1 MKVRDYMNNDIMNFL
16 NIEAKNIIT
25 QIMSNGNSKKIHLKN
40 LLRRNTVLQDDV
52 QLNISCHRENEAVQ
66 ILNAVFT
73 STISLT
79 SSANTDS
86 LLISI
91 FIRF

>member
-1 MKVRDYMNNDIMNFL
+1 MKVRDYMNSDIMNFL

-25 QIMSNGNSKKIHLKN
+25 QIMSNGNSKKIHLEKSPKTEY
-40 LLRRNTVLQDDV
+40 LLQDDV
-52 QLNISCHRENEAVQ
+52 QLNISCHRENEDVQ

-73 STISLT
+73 STTSLT
-79 SSANTDS
+79 SSANTNS

>member
-1 MKVRDYMNNDIMNFL
+1 MNSEIMNFL
-16 NIEAKNIIT
+16 NLENKDILT
-25 QIMSNGNSKKIHLKN
+25 QIMSNGNSKKIHLEKSPKTEY
-40 LLRRNTVLQDDV
+40 LLQDDV
-52 QLNISCHRENEAVQ
+52 QLNISCHRENEDVQ
-66 ILNAVFT
+66 ILNEVFA

-91 FIRF
+91 SIRF